1 MEYQVT
7 ARKWRPQNFQE
18 IIGQDSIVTTIR
30 NALSS
35 GKIPHAFLFSGVRGV
50 GKTTTARVIAKA
62 LNCPSARNWEPCNE
76 CPSCREITNG
86 YSMDVIEIDGASN
99 RGIDNIRQVR
109 DTVTYMPMGGR
120 YKIYIIDEVHM
131 LTNEASNALLK
142 TLEEPPDHVVFIL
155 ATTEPHKVLPTI
167 KSRCQHFVF
176 RKIPARTIMEQLS
189 AICDKEK
196 ISRTEEA
203 IYLIASAADGSMRD
217 AQSIFDQVVLYTDGK
232 VTEDVVE
239 KLIGV
244 PDMAYYSR
252 LIESVQNRDALQML
266 RTVDEYA
273 AAVGDLK
280 LFTRGFIQYLK
291 NGLLV
296 KKLPVNDPLLDLTE
310 AKYSQIQKRFEGFT
324 EEEILRIISIFVDMF
339 RELKGDANERF
350 SLEVA
355 LFKMLDFRNLVPLS
369 ELRGEILELVKKNE
383 SVNAPVPGGVP
394 NQPRTPVKNSGVGT
408 APTPAARP
416 EKDVTGLS
424 VREALV
430 QIMSSSM
437 LMSPLVSSIRDVT
450 LNNNTVRVEI
460 SDINSCEF
468 LSNNRSD
475 IQQEMARIL
484 NRYFQFQF
492 LPSAQAQAQAA
503 PEKAVQAPPKAA
515 APSEA
520 PAQGAAVR
528 ESTGGQQPEKLVASD
543 NKTDLIKNL
552 FEGREIN

>member
-355 LFKMLDFRNLVPLS
+355 LFKMLDFRNLAPLS

-383 SVNAPVPGGVP
+383 SVNAPVPGDVP

-408 APTPAARP
+408 APTPSARP
-416 EKDVTGLS
+416 EKDVTS
-424 VREALV
+424 QAVREALV

-475 IQQEMARIL
+475 FQQEMARIL

-492 LPSAQAQAQAA
+492 LPSAQAPAA

-520 PAQGAAVR
+520 TAHGAAVR